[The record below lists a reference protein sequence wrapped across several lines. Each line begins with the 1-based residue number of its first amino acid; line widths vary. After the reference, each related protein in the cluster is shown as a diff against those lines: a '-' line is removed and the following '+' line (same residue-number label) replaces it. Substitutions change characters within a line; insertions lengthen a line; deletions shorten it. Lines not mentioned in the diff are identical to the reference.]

1 MLIYTPMEYVFS
13 NTVLGCNLTLL
24 GGVSKLVLECKNS
37 TCTYACSSM
46 LKYIKCYRENI
57 HMHAAA
63 YVKIHKIK
71 EVQMLKISVNM
82 LHSSNCPSHHIS
94 GTFCLSLRSNIRY
107 AEEKTAVHAKDILQ
121 GVHL

>member
-1 MLIYTPMEYVFS
+1 M
-13 NTVLGCNLTLL
+13 
-24 GGVSKLVLECKNS
+24 
-37 TCTYACSSM
+37 
-46 LKYIKCYRENI
+46 YINI

-82 LHSSNCPSHHIS
+82 LHSSDCPSHHIS

-107 AEEKTAVHAKDILQ
+107 AEEKPAVHAKDILQ
-121 GVHL
+121 GVYICKFDISCLKTNRGLLK